1 MKDHLSQHQDFDV
14 TIVGAGPHA
23 LAVSSAPRTP
33 TDKLSEQEHR
43 RKGHGQQGKMRERL
57 PSACVADP
65 SGAWLCEWKKRFA
78 AVGQTNLL
86 WAGPRLID

>member
-1 MKDHLSQHQDFDV
+1 MKDHLSQYQDFDV
-14 TIVGAGPHA
+14 IIVGAGPHA
-23 LAVSSAPRTP
+23 LAVSSALRTP

-65 SGAWLCEWKKRFA
+65 SGAWLCE
-78 AVGQTNLL
+78 
-86 WAGPRLID
+86 